1 MCHSS
6 TTRRVSCCV
15 ERTDRAVLFLTTNTN
30 DEVSK
35 SSYEKL
41 PELVAAV
48 EALGERDGWSG
59 DLTFRVSLVIDELA
73 QNVVD
78 YAFED
83 RSGDVEVE
91 LTSREHDVVIEII
104 DEGMPF
110 DPLTQAPEPDLTSPI
125 EDRPIG
131 GLGLHLAKTLMDDV
145 AYCRQSGQNRLK
157 IVTRK
162 VR

>member
-1 MCHSS
+1 M
-6 TTRRVSCCV
+6 
-15 ERTDRAVLFLTTNTN
+15 LFLTTNAN
-30 DEVSK
+30 GEQVRAG
-35 SSYEKL
+35 YEEL

-59 DLTFRVSLVIDELA
+59 ELTFRVSLVIDELA

-78 YAFED
+78 YSHEGGP
-83 RSGDVEVE
+83 GDVEVE
-91 LTSREHDVVIEII
+91 VTSLQEDIVIEIV
-104 DEGMPF
+104 DEGIPF
-110 DPLTQAPEPDLTSPI
+110 DPLTEAPPPDLTSAI

-131 GLGLHLAKTLMDDV
+131 GLGVHFTKTLMDDV
-145 AYCRQSGQNRLK
+145 EYCRGSGKNRLK